1 MPQQITTLPP
11 LPPRPADAHKGTFGT
26 VIVVGGCLAM
36 PGAPTLTATAAL
48 RSGAGLVKIAT
59 DRATLPLCLTQQSS
73 CTGVPMGDDA
83 GDACSAIENVDPKQN
98 AVLAVGPGMGT
109 TKDRESLVLRLLAGE
124 RAVVLDADGLNLLAR
139 AMASGRC
146 GAADVA
152 STKPRVLTP
161 HPGEFRRLAE
171 ALKIDGDPID
181 PASRVSAA
189 SQLAGALQ
197 AVVLLKGWR
206 TIVADGQRYYM
217 NTTGNPALATAGSG
231 DVLTGLIAGLMAQGM
246 SPFDAACLGSFIHG
260 KAADLW
266 AADHGTAGM
275 LAVELAARIPDVLA
289 ALRGE

>member
-1 MPQQITTLPP
+1 
-11 LPPRPADAHKGTFGT
+11 
-26 VIVVGGCLAM
+26 
-36 PGAPTLTATAAL
+36 
-48 RSGAGLVKIAT
+48 VKIAT

-109 TKDRESLVLRLLAGE
+109 TKDSESLVLRLLAGE